1 MNEELEK
8 FIRMSKYAGERF
20 DLVQAGSGNSSVK
33 LKNNIMLVKASG
45 FLLSDVE
52 HNKGYVKVDNK
63 KVMGILE
70 NNELL
75 KLSKKERDS
84 LVSRHISDAVI
95 ESDSKPS
102 IETFLHALLSN
113 YTLHIHPIAVNAVT
127 CRQDWKEILKG
138 LFDKA
143 VMVNYKTPGI
153 DLALE
158 LKKEVEIF
166 IDTYEQK
173 PKVIFLQNHG
183 LIVTSDNFEDI
194 WQTTEDVLEK
204 TENCLNIDLSKY
216 KLTTKISG
224 LLNKA
229 ENNYL
234 VSYLSDDIEINK
246 ILKTNKDLFFTQP
259 FCPDKMVF
267 CGINAAELKSLDD
280 IEAVRDYK
288 IKYNELPKV
297 LIFRDNIFFAAKNI
311 RKARESEEIFKF
323 HLLALTMARDSVN
336 YLSTEETSYIGNWE
350 AEKYRQR
357 I

>member
-127 CRQDWKEILKG
+127 CRQDWKEILNDCKG
-138 LFDKA
+138 MILT
-143 VMVNYKTPGI
+143 N
-153 DLALE
+153 
-158 LKKEVEIF
+158 
-166 IDTYEQK
+166 
-173 PKVIFLQNHG
+173 VI
-183 LIVTSDNFEDI
+183 
-194 WQTTEDVLEK
+194 
-204 TENCLNIDLSKY
+204 
-216 KLTTKISG
+216 
-224 LLNKA
+224 
-229 ENNYL
+229 
-234 VSYLSDDIEINK
+234 
-246 ILKTNKDLFFTQP
+246 
-259 FCPDKMVF
+259 
-267 CGINAAELKSLDD
+267 
-280 IEAVRDYK
+280 
-288 IKYNELPKV
+288 
-297 LIFRDNIFFAAKNI
+297 
-311 RKARESEEIFKF
+311 
-323 HLLALTMARDSVN
+323 
-336 YLSTEETSYIGNWE
+336 
-350 AEKYRQR
+350 
-357 I
+357 